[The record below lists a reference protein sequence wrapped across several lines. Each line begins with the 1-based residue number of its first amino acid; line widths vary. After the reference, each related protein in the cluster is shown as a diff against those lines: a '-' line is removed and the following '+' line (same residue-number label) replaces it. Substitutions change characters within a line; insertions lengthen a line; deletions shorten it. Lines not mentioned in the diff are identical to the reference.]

1 MLSKSNKK
9 CYPKATKYVIQKQ
22 QKMLSKSNKICY
34 PKATKYVIQKQQ
46 KKNLKAKPKKYFIQK
61 QNNIA
66 SKSIIIMYLHVYIWS
81 FFPGMIFTLKLP

>member
-1 MLSKSNKK
+1 MLSKSNK
-9 CYPKATKYVIQKQ
+9 
-22 QKMLSKSNKICY
+22 
-34 PKATKYVIQKQQ
+34 

-66 SKSIIIMYLHVYIWS
+66 SKSIIIIYLHVYIWS

>member
-1 MLSKSNKK
+1 MLSKSQKN
-9 CYPKATKYVIQKQ
+9 CLQKQ
-22 QKMLSKSNKICY
+22 
-34 PKATKYVIQKQQ
+34 KAKTYFIQKQQ